1 MKKNQF
7 IALLP
12 LIIFIIVFIGSG
24 IYYNDF
30 YKFPSPIAALIG
42 VLAALILFKDSL
54 NNKIN
59 TFIKGC
65 GDSKIITMC
74 IIYLLAGAFTT
85 VTKAIG
91 ATDFMVTLGIGN
103 ITPQFLII
111 GVFVI
116 SCVLSFSIGT
126 SVGCIVA
133 LGPIVIGLAEYSPD
147 SLPMLAGA
155 LLGGA
160 MFGDNLSLISDTT
173 IAATQVMDCQMKDKF
188 IANFKLAFAAAF
200 LTIAAIYF
208 TQPQNSEMV
217 QMAYSNQFYLLI
229 PYLAIIVLSI
239 LGLHVFLVLIVS
251 IILAIVIGLFAT
263 DILFIEY
270 MKLVYDGFL
279 SVNEIF
285 LLSLITGGLAA
296 LIEKAGGINYIIYHI
311 QKMIKGS
318 KTANA
323 AIALVVSLVNLAVAN
338 NTVAIIVSG
347 PIAKKIA
354 SDYKIEKAKATS
366 VLDIFSC
373 IIQGIIP
380 YGAQVL
386 ILLSLV
392 DKKIGYFDLLSN
404 SYYIMFLFIV
414 TTSSIILNLKSKTKP
429 HLSKV

>member
-1 MKKNQF
+1 MKNIKIISLF
-7 IALLP
+7 P
-12 LIIFIIVFIGSG
+12 LIVFIIVFIGSG

-42 VLAALILFKDSL
+42 VLVAFVLFKDSL
-54 NNKIN
+54 NNKIE

-103 ITPQFLII
+103 ITPEFLII

-133 LGPIVIGLAEYSPD
+133 LGPIVVGLAEYSPD
-147 SLPMLAGA
+147 SLPMMAGA

-200 LTIAAIYF
+200 LTVIAIYF
-208 TQPQNSEMV
+208 TQPQNSETV
-217 QMAYSNQFYLLI
+217 EMAYSNQYYLLI

-239 LGLHVFLVLIVS
+239 LGLHVFLVLIIS
-251 IILAIVIGLFAT
+251 IILAITIGLFST
-263 DILFIEY
+263 EILFIDY

-296 LIEKAGGINYIIYHI
+296 LIEKAGGIDYIINHI
-311 QKMIKGS
+311 QKIIKGS
-318 KTANA
+318 RSANA

-354 SDYKIEKAKATS
+354 TDYQIEKAKATS

-392 DKKIGYFDLLSN
+392 DKKMGYFDLLSN
-404 SYYIMFLFIV
+404 SYYILLLFVITVISIV
-414 TTSSIILNLKSKTKP
+414 LNVKNHVKQN
-429 HLSKV
+429 LSKA

>member
-1 MKKNQF
+1 MKNIKIISLF
-7 IALLP
+7 P
-12 LIIFIIVFIGSG
+12 LIVFIIVFIGSG

-42 VLAALILFKDSL
+42 VLVAFVLFKDSL
-54 NNKIN
+54 NNKIE

-91 ATDFMVTLGIGN
+91 ATDFMVALGIGN
-103 ITPQFLII
+103 ITPEFLII

-133 LGPIVIGLAEYSPD
+133 LGPIVVGLAEYSPD
-147 SLPMLAGA
+147 SLPMMAGA

-200 LTIAAIYF
+200 LTVIAIYF
-208 TQPQNSEMV
+208 TQPQNSETV
-217 QMAYSNQFYLLI
+217 EMAYSCQYYLLI
-229 PYLAIIVLSI
+229 PYVTIIVLSI
-239 LGLHVFLVLIVS
+239 LGLHVFLVLIIS
-251 IILAIVIGLFAT
+251 IILAITIGLFST
-263 DILFIEY
+263 EILFIDY

-296 LIEKAGGINYIIYHI
+296 LIEKAGGIDYIINHI
-311 QKMIKGS
+311 QKIIKGS
-318 KTANA
+318 RSANA

-354 SDYKIEKAKATS
+354 TDYQIEKAKATS

-392 DKKIGYFDLLSN
+392 DKKMGYFDLLSN
-404 SYYIMFLFIV
+404 SYYILFLFIITV
-414 TTSSIILNLKSKTKP
+414 ISIVLNVKNRVKP
-429 HLSKV
+429 NLSKA

>member
-1 MKKNQF
+1 MKKHKIISLF
-7 IALLP
+7 P
-12 LIIFIIVFIGSG
+12 LVVFIIVFIGSG

-42 VLAALILFKDSL
+42 VLVALILFKDSL
-54 NNKIN
+54 NNKIE

-91 ATDFMVTLGIGN
+91 ATDFMVALGIGN
-103 ITPQFLII
+103 ITPEFLII

-133 LGPIVIGLAEYSPD
+133 LGPIVVGLAEYSPD
-147 SLPMLAGA
+147 SLPMMAGA

-173 IAATQVMDCQMKDKF
+173 IAATQVMDCEMKDKF

-200 LTIAAIYF
+200 LTVIAIYF
-208 TQPQNSEMV
+208 TQPQNSETV
-217 QMAYSNQFYLLI
+217 EIAYSNQYYLLI
-229 PYLAIIVLSI
+229 PYVAIIVLSI
-239 LGLHVFLVLIVS
+239 LGLHVFLVLIIS
-251 IILAIVIGLFAT
+251 IILAITIGLFST
-263 DILFIEY
+263 EILFIDY

-296 LIEKAGGINYIIYHI
+296 LIEKAGGIDYIINHI
-311 QKMIKGS
+311 QKIIKGS
-318 KTANA
+318 RSANA
-323 AIALVVSLVNLAVAN
+323 AIGLVVSLVNLAVAN

-354 SDYKIEKAKATS
+354 TEYQIEKAKATS

-392 DKKIGYFDLLSN
+392 DKKMGYFDLLSN
-404 SYYIMFLFIV
+404 SYYILFLFIITV
-414 TTSSIILNLKSKTKP
+414 FSIVLNVKNRVKP
-429 HLSKV
+429 NLSKA

>member
-1 MKKNQF
+1 MKNLK
-7 IALLP
+7 IISLVP

-42 VLAALILFKDSL
+42 VLVALMLFKDSL
-54 NNKIN
+54 NDKID

-91 ATDFMVTLGIGN
+91 ATDFIVALGIGN
-103 ITPQFLII
+103 ITPDFLII

-116 SCVLSFSIGT
+116 ACVLSFSIGT

-133 LGPIVIGLAEYSPD
+133 LGPIVVGLAAYSPD

-160 MFGDNLSLISDTT
+160 MFGDNLSVISDTT
-173 IAATQVMDCQMKDKF
+173 IAATQVMDCKMKDKF
-188 IANFKLAFAAAF
+188 FANFKLAFAAAF
-200 LTIAAIYF
+200 LTVIAIYF
-208 TQPQNSEMV
+208 TQPQNAEMV
-217 QMAYSNQFYLLI
+217 EMTYTNQYYLLI

-239 LGLHVFLVLIVS
+239 IGLHVFLVLILS
-251 IILAIVIGLFAT
+251 IILAIAIGLFAT
-263 DILFIEY
+263 DILFIDY
-270 MKLVYDGFL
+270 MKFVYEGFL

-296 LIEKAGGINYIIYHI
+296 LIEKAGGVDYIIHHI

-318 KTANA
+318 RTANA

-354 SDYKIEKAKATS
+354 TDYQIEKAKATS

-386 ILLSLV
+386 ILLSLT
-392 DKKIGYFDLLSN
+392 DKKVGYFDLLSN
-404 SYYIMFLFIV
+404 SYYLMFLFVITV
-414 TTSSIILNLKSKTKP
+414 IAIFITKKIKNKVNLSN
-429 HLSKV
+429 V

>member
-1 MKKNQF
+1 MKNIKIISLF
-7 IALLP
+7 P
-12 LIIFIIVFIGSG
+12 LIVFIIVFIGSG

-42 VLAALILFKDSL
+42 VLVAFVLFKDSL
-54 NNKIN
+54 NNKIE

-91 ATDFMVTLGIGN
+91 ATDFMVALGIGN
-103 ITPQFLII
+103 ITPEFLII

-133 LGPIVIGLAEYSPD
+133 LGPIVVGLAEYSPD
-147 SLPMLAGA
+147 SLPMMAGA

-200 LTIAAIYF
+200 LTVIAIYF
-208 TQPQNSEMV
+208 TQPQNTETV
-217 QMAYSNQFYLLI
+217 EMAYSNQYYLLI
-229 PYLAIIVLSI
+229 PYVTIIVLSI
-239 LGLHVFLVLIVS
+239 LGLHVFLVLIIS
-251 IILAIVIGLFAT
+251 IILAITIGLFST
-263 DILFIEY
+263 EILFIDY

-296 LIEKAGGINYIIYHI
+296 LIEKAGGIDYIINHI
-311 QKMIKGS
+311 QKIIKGS
-318 KTANA
+318 RSANA

-354 SDYKIEKAKATS
+354 SDYQIEKAKATS

-392 DKKIGYFDLLSN
+392 DKKMGYFDLLSN
-404 SYYIMFLFIV
+404 SYYILLLFVITVISIV
-414 TTSSIILNLKSKTKP
+414 LNVKNRVKQN
-429 HLSKV
+429 LSKA

>member
-1 MKKNQF
+1 MQNIKIISLF
-7 IALLP
+7 P
-12 LIIFIIVFIGSG
+12 LIVFIIVFIGSG

-42 VLAALILFKDSL
+42 VLVAFVLFKDSL
-54 NNKIN
+54 NNKIE

-91 ATDFMVTLGIGN
+91 ATDFMVALGIGN
-103 ITPQFLII
+103 ITPEFLII
-111 GVFVI
+111 GIFVI

-133 LGPIVIGLAEYSPD
+133 LGPIVVGLAEYSPD
-147 SLPMLAGA
+147 SLPMMAGA

-200 LTIAAIYF
+200 LTVIAIYF
-208 TQPQNSEMV
+208 TQPQNSETV
-217 QMAYSNQFYLLI
+217 EMAYSNQYYLLI
-229 PYLAIIVLSI
+229 PYVTIIVLSI
-239 LGLHVFLVLIVS
+239 LGLHVFLVLIIS
-251 IILAIVIGLFAT
+251 IILAITIGLFST
-263 DILFIEY
+263 EILFIDY

-296 LIEKAGGINYIIYHI
+296 LIEKAGGIDYIINHI
-311 QKMIKGS
+311 QKIIKGS
-318 KTANA
+318 RSANA

-354 SDYKIEKAKATS
+354 TDYQIEKAKATS

-392 DKKIGYFDLLSN
+392 DKKMGYFDLLSN
-404 SYYIMFLFIV
+404 SYYILFLFIITV
-414 TTSSIILNLKSKTKP
+414 ISIVLNVKNRVKQN
-429 HLSKV
+429 LSKA